1 MNDETKKIPEGMPY
15 VTEIAGQTVLVD
27 PVAYSAM
34 KAVEKHN
41 CKNTLDLNADRV
53 VHFKNRIAEKGLD
66 PEKMAIVVINVDDP
80 HGAPIAELLMPNFN
94 WQEIRDK
101 GEIPFARGLVYRQSM
116 QEIINEFDEEA
127 AKKMSETSGT
137 IVVVVDHG
145 VAEVF
150 SADTP

>member
-1 MNDETKKIPEGMPY
+1 MSNKTKQIPEGMAY
-15 VTEIAGQTVLVD
+15 VTEVDGQTVLVD
-27 PVAYSAM
+27 PVAYSVM

-41 CKNTLDLNADRV
+41 CKNTLELNADRV
-53 VHFKNRIAEKGLD
+53 DHFKNRIVEKGLN
-66 PEKMAIVVINVDDP
+66 PEEMAIVVINVDDP

-101 GEIPFARGLVYRQSM
+101 GEVPFARGLVYRQSM

-150 SADTP
+150 SA